1 MSTWLSKRII
11 FLNPLKRV
19 THVMNFMLFIPCI
32 FLQLILQPT
41 YTLNKTHNEYL
52 RIKFLPYRK
61 YFILILKK
69 QISNALQGKYA
80 VYSKNH
86 TRYTNAF
93 YGQNAELFTLKARDI
108 VHTVAREDYFFVLF
122 KLIGL
127 FNGKEICFL

>member
-1 MSTWLSKRII
+1 MSTWLNKRII
-11 FLNPLKRV
+11 FLNPLKSV

-61 YFILILKK
+61 YFVLILKK

-80 VYSKNH
+80 V
-86 TRYTNAF
+86 
-93 YGQNAELFTLKARDI
+93 
-108 VHTVAREDYFFVLF
+108 
-122 KLIGL
+122 
-127 FNGKEICFL
+127 